1 MISKRKSAANR
12 KNATR
17 STGPRTAEG
26 KARASQNA
34 YKHGLAVGIL
44 NDAVIS
50 TEVERLARRIA
61 GNRGGSK
68 EFAAARVI
76 AEAEFALLRVRAAR
90 TKALEA
96 MATAHGLEIP
106 RSDPALHALLQALP
120 CLEAF
125 DRYERRAFARRR
137 RAVQEMYASSF

>member
-17 STGPRTAEG
+17 STGPRTAQG

-34 YKHGLAVGIL
+34 YKHGLAVGVL

-50 TEVERLARRIA
+50 TEVEQLARRIA
-61 GNRGGSK
+61 GKRGGSK
-68 EFAAARVI
+68 EFTAARVI

-106 RSDPALHALLQALP
+106 RSDPVHALLQALP

-125 DRYERRAFARRR
+125 DRYERRAFACRR
-137 RAVQEMYASSF
+137 RAVREMYASSL